1 MQVCGSSEEREALV
15 LKYWLKRGAG
25 KGSRG
30 RKTGDGC
37 GTVSSA
43 EGAEMDCEDG
53 TRRAQKRGGGEPE
66 EASRGTRK
74 EREGGGNDGTRC
86 RCAVAAADAG

>member
-1 MQVCGSSEEREALV
+1 MEHEALV

-43 EGAEMDCEDG
+43 EGAEMDCEEG
-53 TRRAQKRGGGEPE
+53 THRAQKRGGGSQRRRAE
-66 EASRGTRK
+66 
-74 EREGGGNDGTRC
+74 EREKSEKVEEMMER
-86 RCAVAAADAG
+86 DAGAR